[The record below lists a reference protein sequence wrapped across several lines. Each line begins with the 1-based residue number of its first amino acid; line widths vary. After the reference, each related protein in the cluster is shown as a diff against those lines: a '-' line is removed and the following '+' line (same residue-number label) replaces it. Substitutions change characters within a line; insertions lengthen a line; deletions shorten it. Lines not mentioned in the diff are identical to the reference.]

1 MLITV
6 ASLVL
11 FFHEYRIYSLFL
23 AITQFKYFKTTHY
36 EYNAASK
43 KIMTFIAFNLNFR
56 NLLKWIAFSW
66 SKLFIFTNYT
76 LVNIIKMPH
85 LRGKC
90 VGCYNSVIFYCFLHA
105 IFLLYSWEMF
115 YRQNDCSVHFHDVIN
130 FIQKSKQDIYTYLY
144 FYSFSSSVF
153 DTI

>member
-6 ASLVL
+6 TSVVL
-11 FFHEYRIYSLFL
+11 FFHEYRIHALFL

-36 EYNAASK
+36 KYNAASK

-76 LVNIIKMPH
+76 LVNIIKTPH

-90 VGCYNSVIFYCFLHA
+90 GGCSNSIIC
-105 IFLLYSWEMF
+105 
-115 YRQNDCSVHFHDVIN
+115 
-130 FIQKSKQDIYTYLY
+130 
-144 FYSFSSSVF
+144 YSFQYNTKVEVKSDKSHDLLLSCVVLVICGF
-153 DTI
+153 EILIPCDC